1 MRSTNETKRLGLS
14 PVDVKIISALRKYG
28 QTNPTGLA
36 SHLEHT
42 SRTTITYRLSLL
54 LSRGWVERIQVSG
67 HFEWRCS
74 EAALRLVN
82 ENLVKNEITFNH
94 YPLDQ
99 IASFFEVLFKD
110 TSGERIYFLEPAA
123 ATVSLHTNLGN
134 EFLNRMALL
143 FKSGK
148 NISEGVT
155 SDALVGYIKK
165 YDQQTLREMHGRMV
179 VMHLVPDELLRFED
193 MFVVYKDLVYI
204 INPQK
209 DHVTEVRDVSFAHS
223 MRSTIQA
230 LQHFGKKKN
239 LNEEIEKLLK

>member
-1 MRSTNETKRLGLS
+1 MRSTNETKRLGLTAA
-14 PVDVKIISALRKYG
+14 DVKIITTLHKYG
-28 QTNPTGLA
+28 QTNPTEL
-36 SHLEHT
+36 SIHLG
-42 SRTTITYRLSLL
+42 SIPRTTITYRLSLL
-54 LSRGWVERIQVSG
+54 LERGWVERVRAGG
-67 HFEWRCS
+67 HFEWQCS

-82 ENLVKNEITFNH
+82 ENLVNNEITFNH
-94 YPLDQ
+94 YPLEQ
-99 IASFFEVLFKD
+99 ISKLFEALFKD
-110 TSGERIYFLEPAA
+110 TSGERIYFLEPST

-134 EFLNRMALL
+134 EFINKMALL
-143 FKSGK
+143 FKAGK

-155 SDALVGYIKK
+155 SDALLGYIKK

-179 VMHLVPDELLRFED
+179 VMHIVPDELLRFED

-223 MRSTIQA
+223 MRATIQA
-230 LQHFGKKKN
+230 LQHFGKKIN